1 MSTRNHNTIQK
12 GKVHPKVM
20 RRVTSAILLVL
31 LLSIASPLVSADS
44 KGIIGC
50 TSADLDM
57 MPASWAISDQSCIT
71 IDFLEVLSPGT
82 TFSFEIDTD
91 SEIDILLFTSNA
103 RTTYQNEQN
112 YRTDLIW
119 EAESVFESFNGDGS
133 WHWTVP
139 DEGQSTRWYMVID
152 NLAHPQDNGQGAQG
166 GSIANVMM
174 DIQQVVS
181 PAYSIIDTI
190 VRLDNNEYEVI
201 AGPFSLDEGTQL
213 SVQATTM
220 EGAPDIFL
228 MTEAQKNTYV
238 SAADNGTVAA
248 SRINQADLLS
258 VTKSGNTVWSAASI
272 YAEIP
277 LYLIV
282 DNRAGA
288 GGAGTTKVA
297 TTIVSYL
304 TPIVQ
309 VVLSDSDSLTLIDV
323 GSLVTL
329 NASDTPN
336 LSNQIASINWD
347 TDGDGFDDV
356 SGYSTDIS
364 WSEPANFTL
373 KVTAVSTDSRSS
385 TIFKDIEIR
394 DISNPIANIDINS
407 DITRGYGENIVLSGQ
422 FSDNWGVSTV
432 EWLVDDLVVET
443 YSGTDSSATSF
454 SHIFDSSYISGAH
467 TITLRIT
474 DKSGLVTDDVAN
486 INLYDPTPP
495 RIESSFNSELQV
507 VVNSPYPFSVPAT
520 DSESNSLVFTW
531 DFNRDVDS
539 DGDGISSNDNEGVGP
554 TVVHAFP
561 SSGIFWVVCTI
572 QNDEG
577 LTTEAEI
584 LVTVIS
590 TDAVEGTDWIQIIGI
605 IAVILFVLAILLF
618 ITLRILENRK
628 IAAMLAEQAEQAVEE
643 DIAPPSVDEQKAMW
657 GGSGINAVTP
667 LSQPSTNSDFGGYS
681 SGMSG
686 LPTPPP
692 SGMPTT
698 ASPIE
703 MDPDLAELI
712 STSPPPTSAPVN
724 SEASDLLAAFTED
737 DAVDTEDAEYVYDD
751 VENSQEIW
759 QPSEDPLTD
768 VSPSPTPEIV
778 ELPEPEPEPESEPEP
793 SQSNRIVRKSCSACE
808 KLFEVDMPEG
818 VDIARTSCPHCNS
831 IETINFE

>member
-1 MSTRNHNTIQK
+1 MSARNHNTIQK
-12 GKVHPKVM
+12 GKVHAKAM
-20 RRVTSAILLVL
+20 RSVTSAILLVL

-57 MPASWAISDQSCIT
+57 MPASWTISDQSCVT

-119 EAESVFESFNGDGS
+119 EEDSVFESFTGDGS

-152 NLAHPQDNGQGAQG
+152 NLAHPQDNGQGGQG
-166 GSIANVMM
+166 GSVASVIM
-174 DIQQVVS
+174 DIQQVVN
-181 PAYSIIDTI
+181 PAYPIIDTI
-190 VRLDNNEYEVI
+190 VRLDNDEYEVI

-213 SVQATTM
+213 SIQATTM

-228 MTEAQKNTYV
+228 MTEGQKNTYV
-238 SAADNGTVAA
+238 SAANNGTVAA

-258 VTKSGNTVWSAASI
+258 VTKSGNTVWSAVSP

-297 TTIVSYL
+297 TTIVSTL

-309 VVLSDSDSLTLIDV
+309 VVLSDSDSLSLIDV
-323 GSLVTL
+323 GSSVTL
-329 NASDTPN
+329 NASGTPN

-347 TDGDGFDDV
+347 TDGDGFDDA

-364 WSEPANFTL
+364 WSEPTNFTL
-373 KVTAVSTDSRSS
+373 KITAVSTDSRSS

-394 DISNPIANIDINS
+394 DISNPVANIDINS

-432 EWLVDDLVVET
+432 EWLVDDLVIET
-443 YSGTDSSATSF
+443 YSGSDSSATSF
-454 SHIFDSSYISGAH
+454 SYIFDSSYISGIH

-474 DKSGLVTDDVAN
+474 DKSGLITDDVAN

-495 RIESSFNSELQV
+495 KLDSSFNPALQV
-507 VVNSPYPFSVPAT
+507 VVNQPYPFSVPAT
-520 DSESNSLVFTW
+520 DPESNSLVFTW
-531 DFNRDVDS
+531 DFDRDVDS
-539 DGDGISSNDNEGVGP
+539 DGDSFSSNDNEGVGP
-554 TVVHAFP
+554 TVVHSF
-561 SSGIFWVVCTI
+561 SSPGIFWVICTI

-590 TDAVEGTDWIQIIGI
+590 ADAVEGTDWIEIIGVI
-605 IAVILFVLAILLF
+605 LVILFVLIILVF
-618 ITLRILENRK
+618 ITLRVLENRK

-643 DIAPPSVDEQKAMW
+643 EVVPPSVDEQKAMW
-657 GGSGINAVTP
+657 GSGGMSAANP
-667 LSQPSTNSDFGGYS
+667 LSQPSTNSEFGGYS

-692 SGMPTT
+692 SGIPTST
-698 ASPIE
+698 SQIQ
-703 MDPDLAELI
+703 MDPDLAELLT
-712 STSPPPTSAPVN
+712 TSPPPTSAPIN
-724 SEASDLLAAFTED
+724 SEASDLLAAFEED
-737 DAVDTEDAEYVYDD
+737 DAVDRDDIEHIFDD
-751 VENSQEIW
+751 VATSQEVW
-759 QPSEDPLTD
+759 QPSDAPQTD
-768 VSPSPTPEIV
+768 ISPPISEVVEAPET
-778 ELPEPEPEPESEPEP
+778 EPEPEVEPEP
-793 SQSNRIVRKSCSACE
+793 SSQDRKVRKSCSACE

-818 VDIARTSCPHCNS
+818 VDIARTSCPHCGS